1 MIVHIYQT
9 IRTRAW
15 WTIVLA
21 IGALT
26 ELIGW
31 AARTWSYECPYNAN
45 AFLMQICTLI
55 IAPTFFT
62 AAMYVVLGRI
72 IQLAGR
78 QTSPLGPA
86 AYLWIF
92 CTVDVISL
100 VVQAVGGGLA
110 AVAFN
115 STPEGNTKVGTNTM
129 VAGIDFQL
137 ASVLI
142 FSALFALVVKCATTG
157 GKSSVFSTDR
167 NMKTL
172 VAATTFAILLIVMR
186 SIYRTVELA
195 DGWTGVVITTQRYFV
210 ALDGAP
216 MLTLLVTY
224 NIFHPGRLINK
235 IAQHKIEE
243 EQNMPMEE
251 KPDMELP

>member
-1 MIVHIYQT
+1 
-9 IRTRAW
+9 
-15 WTIVLA
+15 
-21 IGALT
+21 
-26 ELIGW
+26 
-31 AARTWSYECPYNAN
+31 
-45 AFLMQICTLI
+45 MQICTLI

-78 QTSPLGPA
+78 QTSPLSPA

-100 VVQAVGGGLA
+100 VVQAVGGGMA

-115 STPEGNTKVGTNTM
+115 ETPEGNTKIGTDTM

-142 FSALFALVVKCATTG
+142 FAALFALVMRRATSG
-157 GKSSVFSTDR
+157 GKASVFATDR

-172 VAATTFAILLIVMR
+172 VAVTTFAILLIVMR

-195 DGWTGVVITTQRYFV
+195 DGWSGKVITTQRYFV

-216 MLTLLVTY
+216 MLTLLIAY
-224 NIFHPGRLINK
+224 NIFHPGQLINK
-235 IAQHKIEE
+235 IAQHKIEG
-243 EQNMPMEE
+243 EQTMSME
-251 KPDMELP
+251 KPGDEVA